1 MCAWPSHML
10 DQKEEV
16 QPHPPANNLGVLL
29 VRNAMAVGGYFTL
42 STGPPELQPTA
53 NRACQQVADQRTCNK
68 DRVLCSVIAEHWH
81 TLVFALGPG
90 SDSPFNVTF
99 YTAYCAS

>member
-10 DQKEEV
+10 AQKEEV

-29 VRNAMAVGGYFTL
+29 VWNAMAVGGYFTM
-42 STGPPELQPTA
+42 STGPPELQPSA
-53 NRACQQVADQRTCNK
+53 NRACQQVADQMTCNK
-68 DRVLCSVIAEHWH
+68 DRFLRSVIAEHWQTH
-81 TLVFALGPG
+81 FALGPN
-90 SDSPFNVTF
+90 SDSPSNVTS